1 MAYKCQRG
9 INIASYKIVQVCKV
23 SPFSRFVPLFV
34 HHAMETIPSLPP
46 SDEEVVRMTLKDPN
60 QYGLLMERYEPK
72 LKRYILR
79 LGVRNAEDQLDVLQ
93 EIFIKAYRNLNG
105 FDTGLSFSS
114 WIYRIA
120 HNEAI
125 SFYRKKNVRPEGH
138 LVADGDDVLSFI
150 NSSLDTPDVTFDKS
164 VNAEQVNLALSEIDE
179 KYREPL
185 ILRFFEHK
193 EYDEISDIL
202 QIPIGSVGTL
212 IHRGKKQLATVL
224 NKDALRI

>member
-1 MAYKCQRG
+1 
-9 INIASYKIVQVCKV
+9 
-23 SPFSRFVPLFV
+23 
-34 HHAMETIPSLPP
+34 MEQIPSLPP
-46 SDEEVVRMTLKDPN
+46 SDEEIVRMTLKDAN
-60 QYGLLMERYEPK
+60 QYGLLVERYEPK
-72 LKRYILR
+72 LQRYILR
-79 LGVRNAEDQLDVLQ
+79 LGVRVHDDQLDVLQ

-105 FDTGLSFSS
+105 FDTSLSFSS

-138 LVADGDDVLSFI
+138 LVGDSDEVLSFI
-150 NSSLDTPDVTFDKS
+150 SSSLEGSDVTFDKTI
-164 VNAEQVNLALSEIDE
+164 NAKQVEEALLTLDE
-179 KYREPL
+179 KYREPI

-212 IHRGKKQLATVL
+212 LHRGKKQLADVL

>member
-1 MAYKCQRG
+1 
-9 INIASYKIVQVCKV
+9 
-23 SPFSRFVPLFV
+23 
-34 HHAMETIPSLPP
+34 MEQIPQLPP
-46 SDEEVVRMTLKDPN
+46 SDQEIVRLTLIDPN
-60 QYGLLMERYEPK
+60 QYGLLVERYEPK
-72 LKRYILR
+72 LQRYIAR
-79 LGVRNAEDQLDVLQ
+79 LGVRVHDDQLDVLQ
-93 EIFIKAYRNLNG
+93 EIFIKAYRNLKG
-105 FDTGLSFSS
+105 FDTSLSFSS

-138 LVADGDDVLSFI
+138 LVGDGDEVLSFI
-150 NSSLDTPDVTFDKS
+150 SSSLESSDVSFDKTI
-164 VNAEQVNLALSEIDE
+164 NAKEVEKALSRLDE
-179 KYREPL
+179 KYREPI

-212 IHRGKKQLATVL
+212 LHRGKKQLADVL

>member
-1 MAYKCQRG
+1 
-9 INIASYKIVQVCKV
+9 
-23 SPFSRFVPLFV
+23 
-34 HHAMETIPSLPP
+34 MELIPSLPP
-46 SDEEVVRMTLKDPN
+46 SDAEVVKMTLEDPN
-60 QYGLLMERYEPK
+60 QYGLLVERYEAK
-72 LKRYILR
+72 LQRYITR
-79 LGVRNAEDQLDVLQ
+79 LGVQVHDDQLDVLQ
-93 EIFIKAYRNLNG
+93 EIFIKAYRNLNS
-105 FDTGLSFSS
+105 FDTSLSFSS

-138 LVADGDDVLSFI
+138 LVGDGEEVLSFI
-150 NSSLDTPDVTFDKS
+150 SSSLDMADVKFDQGI
-164 VNAEQVNLALSEIDE
+164 NAEEVNKALAMIDE

>member
-1 MAYKCQRG
+1 
-9 INIASYKIVQVCKV
+9 
-23 SPFSRFVPLFV
+23 
-34 HHAMETIPSLPP
+34 MEQIPQLPP
-46 SDEEVVRMTLKDPN
+46 SDEEIVRRTLTEPN
-60 QYGLLMERYEPK
+60 QYGLLVERYEPK
-72 LKRYILR
+72 LQRYITR
-79 LGVRNAEDQLDVLQ
+79 LGVRVHDDQLDVLQ

-105 FDTGLSFSS
+105 FDTSLSFSS

-138 LVADGDDVLSFI
+138 LVGDSDEVLSFI
-150 NSSLDTPDVTFDKS
+150 SSSAEGSDVVFDKTI
-164 VNAEQVNLALSEIDE
+164 NAKQVEEALSVLDE
-179 KYREPL
+179 KYREPI

-212 IHRGKKQLATVL
+212 LHRGKKQLADVL

>member
-1 MAYKCQRG
+1 
-9 INIASYKIVQVCKV
+9 
-23 SPFSRFVPLFV
+23 
-34 HHAMETIPSLPP
+34 METTPMLPP
-46 SDEEVVRMTLKDPN
+46 SDAEVVKMTLKDPN
-60 QYGLLMERYEPK
+60 QYGLLVERYEAK
-72 LKRYILR
+72 LQRYILR
-79 LGVRNAEDQLDVLQ
+79 LGVRILDDQLDVLQ
-93 EIFIKAYRNLNG
+93 EIFIKAYRNLNS
-105 FDTGLSFSS
+105 FDTSLSFSS

-138 LVADGDDVLSFI
+138 LVGDGDEVLSFI
-150 NSSLDTPDVTFDKS
+150 SSSLDTADVKFDQGI
-164 VNAEQVNLALSEIDE
+164 NAEEVNKALGIIDE

-185 ILRFFEHK
+185 VLRFFEHK

>member
-1 MAYKCQRG
+1 
-9 INIASYKIVQVCKV
+9 
-23 SPFSRFVPLFV
+23 
-34 HHAMETIPSLPP
+34 MELIPSLPP
-46 SDEEVVRMTLKDPN
+46 SDVEVVKMTLKDPN
-60 QYGLLMERYEPK
+60 QYGLLVERYEAK
-72 LKRYILR
+72 LQRYITR
-79 LGVRNAEDQLDVLQ
+79 LGVRIVDDQLDVLQ
-93 EIFIKAYRNLNG
+93 EIFIKAYRNLNS
-105 FDTGLSFSS
+105 FDTTLSFSS

-138 LVADGDDVLSFI
+138 LVGDGDEVLSFL
-150 NSSLDTPDVTFDKS
+150 SSSMDTADVKFDQTI
-164 VNAEQVNLALSEIDE
+164 NAEEVNKALTLIDE

>member
-1 MAYKCQRG
+1 
-9 INIASYKIVQVCKV
+9 
-23 SPFSRFVPLFV
+23 
-34 HHAMETIPSLPP
+34 MEQPPRLPP
-46 SDEEVVRMTLKDPN
+46 SDEEVVRMTLKEPN

-72 LKRYILR
+72 LKRYITR
-79 LGVRNAEDQLDVLQ
+79 LGVRNPDDQLDVLQ

-105 FDTGLSFSS
+105 FDTSLSFSS

-125 SFYRKKNVRPEGH
+125 SFYRKKHVRPEGH
-138 LVADGDDVLSFI
+138 LVGDGNEVLNFLA
-150 NSSLDTPDVTFDKS
+150 SSLEGAEVKFDKEI
-164 VNAEQVNLALSEIDE
+164 NAEEVNSALTLIDE
-179 KYREPL
+179 KYREPI

-212 IHRGKKQLATVL
+212 LHRGKKQLASVL
-224 NKDALRI
+224 NKDVLRI

>member
-1 MAYKCQRG
+1 
-9 INIASYKIVQVCKV
+9 
-23 SPFSRFVPLFV
+23 
-34 HHAMETIPSLPP
+34 MELIPSLPP
-46 SDEEVVRMTLKDPN
+46 SDVEVVKMTLKDPN
-60 QYGLLMERYEPK
+60 QYGLLVERYEAK
-72 LKRYILR
+72 LQRYIAR
-79 LGVRNAEDQLDVLQ
+79 LGIRVHDDQLDVLQ
-93 EIFIKAYRNLNG
+93 EIFIKAYRNLNS
-105 FDTGLSFSS
+105 FDTSLSFSS

-138 LVADGDDVLSFI
+138 LVGDGDEVLSFL
-150 NSSLDTPDVTFDKS
+150 SSTLDTADVKFDQS
-164 VNAEQVNLALSEIDE
+164 INAEEVNKALTLIDE

-212 IHRGKKQLATVL
+212 IHRGKKQLSTVL
-224 NKDALRI
+224 NKDALSI